1 LKFFTSF
8 IDVLSKKP
16 VCALRAKE
24 KSMAKQNKTPAKNDN
39 QKAKGEQS
47 KAVAKTMK
55 MHIPKG
61 SKPDFTPKPV
71 STVVVQTFEQR
82 CMKASMAYLDMLD
95 GAEGE
100 YMVPIIYNGKNA
112 GVLLIETIELSGNSQ
127 ESFYGLKVTTS
138 NCDRVKS
145 DLIWHLPISYLRHRE
160 LRQKNQP
167 DKLFAWQRE
176 LHTALRG
183 MIPGAIAYHFEQYKH
198 KEVEPAPSAVKSNV
212 FDFNPAVSLKL
223 AA

>member
-1 LKFFTSF
+1 
-8 IDVLSKKP
+8 
-16 VCALRAKE
+16 
-24 KSMAKQNKTPAKNDN
+24 MAKQNKTHGKQNKQ
-39 QKAKGEQS
+39 QKGDQPQQ
-47 KAVAKTMK
+47 AVAKTVK
-55 MHIPKG
+55 MHVPKG
-61 SKPDFTPKPV
+61 PKPDFTPKSAV
-71 STVVVQTFEQR
+71 STATVQTFEQR

-100 YMVPIIYNGKNA
+100 YMVPIIYNGENA
-112 GVLLIETIELSGNSQ
+112 GVLLVEPVELPGNGQ

-138 NCDRVKS
+138 NCDRIKS

-167 DKLFAWQRE
+167 DKLFAWQYE

-183 MIPGAIAYHFEQYKH
+183 MIPGAIAYHFEWQSRGQKNQ
-198 KEVEPAPSAVKSNV
+198 VQSALSPTKSNV
-212 FDFNPAVSLKL
+212 FDFNSAVSLKL